1 MRHPD
6 EIPRRKNM
14 SYPHKLLACTLLM
27 LFVSP
32 GWADAEPRTIS
43 VAGSAVVSI
52 APDFARVA
60 MTIIE
65 RDESLASAQATVAAK
80 TNSVLELLD
89 ELSIARKYI
98 NTAGATLRPNYRWN
112 RNTEEQELLGYI
124 VERRI
129 QVEVRDLD
137 KLGALIEQ
145 ATKAGVNEL
154 SPPQLD
160 SSKRKDAQRE
170 ALANA
175 VADAR
180 LNAATIAMAANGTL
194 GDARYI
200 STTGGIAPPR
210 PMARMQADALSVSA
224 ATESYV
230 PGEIKISASVSAVYE
245 LLDGPIFAD
254 DLVSR
259 TVEGAE
265 IGRSNGSSFGWLLL
279 PLIGLWL
286 VRRRRA

>member
-1 MRHPD
+1 MP
-6 EIPRRKNM
+6 
-14 SYPHKLLACTLLM
+14 YAHKLLACTLLM

-32 GWADAEPRTIS
+32 GWADVEPRTITVS
-43 VAGSAVVSI
+43 GNAVVSI
-52 APDFARVA
+52 VPDFAHVS

-65 RDESLASAQATVAAK
+65 RNESLASAQATVAAK
-80 TNSVLELLD
+80 TNRVLELLD
-89 ELSIARKYI
+89 ELSVARKYI

-112 RNTEEQELLGYI
+112 RSTEEQELLGYI

-175 VADAR
+175 VTDAR

-194 GDARYI
+194 GDTRYI
-200 STTGGIAPPR
+200 STAGGITPPR

-224 ATESYV
+224 ATESYM

-245 LLDGPIFAD
+245 LLD
-254 DLVSR
+254 
-259 TVEGAE
+259 
-265 IGRSNGSSFGWLLL
+265 
-279 PLIGLWL
+279 
-286 VRRRRA
+286 